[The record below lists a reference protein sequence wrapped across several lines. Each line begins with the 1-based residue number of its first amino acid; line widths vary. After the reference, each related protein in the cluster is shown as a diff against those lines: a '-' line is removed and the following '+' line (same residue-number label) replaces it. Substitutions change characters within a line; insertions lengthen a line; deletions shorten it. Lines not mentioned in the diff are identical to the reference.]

1 MLREKEKGNF
11 TNNTYSGR
19 ILIENKTTTKSRCP
33 NFQRNLQ
40 SSGDPHTDGED
51 SENFEEDKVR
61 NWDKDVENVAEKKRR
76 KEGDE
81 RIWREDT

>member
-1 MLREKEKGNF
+1 MKIKL
-11 TNNTYSGR
+11 
-19 ILIENKTTTKSRCP
+19 
-33 NFQRNLQ
+33 QRNRVVRI
-40 SSGDPHTDGED
+40 SRGTYRVREIHKKHTDEED

-61 NWDKDVENVAEKKRR
+61 NWDKDVENVAERKTR

>member
-1 MLREKEKGNF
+1 MKIKL
-11 TNNTYSGR
+11 
-19 ILIENKTTTKSRCP
+19 
-33 NFQRNLQ
+33 QRNRVVRI
-40 SSGDPHTDGED
+40 SRETYRVREIHKKHTDGED

-61 NWDKDVENVAEKKRR
+61 NWDKDVENVAERKRR